1 MFRST
6 SVRVSARCVLSYWLA
21 PPRRAWLRALGN
33 LPIYIF
39 IEAYIYI
46 YITYIFLRFFAHIF
60 INSLAHINVP
70 LFVSV

>member
-46 YITYIFLRFFAHIF
+46 YHLYFLKIFAHIF